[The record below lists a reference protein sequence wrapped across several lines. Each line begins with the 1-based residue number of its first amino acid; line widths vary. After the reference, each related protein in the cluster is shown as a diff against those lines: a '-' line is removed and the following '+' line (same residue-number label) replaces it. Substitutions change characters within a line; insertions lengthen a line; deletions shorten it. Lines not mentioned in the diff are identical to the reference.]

1 MLYIFGGL
9 PGTGKSE
16 LASHLSQ
23 VLQATYLRID
33 TIEQALRDSGATEI
47 GPEGYEIAYR
57 VATDNLKLGIDVI
70 ADSVNS
76 IQITRQA
83 WRQVARNAGVEFQ
96 EIEVICSNS
105 EEHRQR
111 IESRQPRI
119 PGLKLP
125 TWNDVLKRE
134 YEFWG
139 SAPLRIDTAGQTI
152 SASKKALEQLVVAG
166 QQSSV
171 I

>member
-9 PGTGKSE
+9 PGTGKTE

-23 VLQATYLRID
+23 VLQATYLGID
-33 TIEQALRDSGATEI
+33 TIEQALRDAGATAI

-57 VATDNLKLGIDVI
+57 VATDNLKLGDVI

-83 WRQVARNAGVEFQ
+83 WRQVALNAGVEYQ
-96 EIEVICSNS
+96 EIEVICSNT

-125 TWNDVLKRE
+125 TWHDVLKRE
-134 YEFWG
+134 YDFWD
-139 SAPLRIDTAGQTI
+139 SHPIQIDTAGQTV
-152 SASKKALEQLVVAG
+152 SESKKALEQQVDSRRR
-166 QQSSV
+166 SSLR
-171 I
+171 

>member
-9 PGTGKSE
+9 PGTGKTE

-33 TIEQALRDSGATEI
+33 TIEQALRDAGANAI

-76 IQITRQA
+76 IHITRQA
-83 WRQVARNAGVEFQ
+83 WRQVALNAGVEFQ
-96 EIEVICSNS
+96 EIEVICSNA

-125 TWNDVLKRE
+125 TWHDVLKRE
-134 YEFWG
+134 YVFWD
-139 SAPLRIDTAGQTI
+139 SNPIQIDTAGQTV
-152 SASKKALEQLVVAG
+152 SESKKALEQLVETRRR
-166 QQSSV
+166 SSLR
-171 I
+171 